1 MEAIGQFFGQFDFI
15 EVFSSFIVMFA
26 IIDIL
31 GSIPIFLSLKE
42 GGKPIKAM
50 QACLTALGLFLL
62 FFFAGD
68 ALLKLFGIDKASF
81 AVAGS
86 FVLFV
91 LAVEMIL
98 GREIIKNENLGGG
111 ASIVPVAFPL
121 IAGPGALTALLSLRA
136 EYAVLNIIIGL
147 LLNLILD
154 YFVIRLLDKVKN
166 LLGANLIFIIR
177 KFFGVILLAIAVNMF
192 VGNIY
197 VIIANVPSAN

>member
-1 MEAIGQFFGQFDFI
+1 MELIGQFFGQFDFI

-50 QACLTALGLFLL
+50 QACLTALGLFLA

-68 ALLKLFGIDKASF
+68 ALLKLFGINKASF

-86 FVLFV
+86 FVLFI

-98 GREIIKNENLGGG
+98 GREIIKNENLGSG

-136 EYAVLNIIIGL
+136 DYSVLNILIGL
-147 LLNLILD
+147 LLNLVLD
-154 YFVIRLLDKVKN
+154 YFVISLLDKVKKM
-166 LLGANLIFIIR
+166 LGTNLIFIIR

-192 VGNIY
+192 VNNIY
-197 VIIANVPSAN
+197 VIIANVPVTD

>member
-1 MEAIGQFFGQFDFI
+1 MEQIGQFFGQFDFI

-42 GGKPIKAM
+42 SGKPIKAA

-98 GREIIKNENLGGG
+98 GREIIKNENLGSG

-136 EYAVLNIIIGL
+136 EYAVLNIIVGL
-147 LLNLILD
+147 LLNLVLD
-154 YFVIRLLDKVKN
+154 YFVIRLLDKIKN

-192 VGNIY
+192 VDNIY
-197 VIIANVPSAN
+197 VIIANVPKG

>member
-1 MEAIGQFFGQFDFI
+1 MEQIWQFFGQFDFI

-50 QACLTALGLFLL
+50 QACLTALGLFLA

-98 GREIIKNENLGGG
+98 RFEPNMQC
-111 ASIVPVAFPL
+111 S
-121 IAGPGALTALLSLRA
+121 TSLSVCCSTLHST
-136 EYAVLNIIIGL
+136 IWS
-147 LLNLILD
+147 
-154 YFVIRLLDKVKN
+154 
-166 LLGANLIFIIR
+166 
-177 KFFGVILLAIAVNMF
+177 
-192 VGNIY
+192 
-197 VIIANVPSAN
+197 SACSTR